1 MQDTCGMP
9 VISGVLGQAK
19 KEIRP
24 WQGDVYMTIIKKED
38 NPVVVGSQYDFWL
51 HMEDDIYDEK
61 YGEE

>member
-1 MQDTCGMP
+1 
-9 VISGVLGQAK
+9 
-19 KEIRP
+19 
-24 WQGDVYMTIIKKED
+24 MTIIKKED